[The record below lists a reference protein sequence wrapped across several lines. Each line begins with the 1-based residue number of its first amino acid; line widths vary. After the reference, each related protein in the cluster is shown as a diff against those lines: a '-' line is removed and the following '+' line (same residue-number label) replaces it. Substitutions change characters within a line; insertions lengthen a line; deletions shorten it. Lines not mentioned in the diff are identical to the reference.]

1 MYNKIIMEYT
11 IDDKYKNILKTYLDK
26 KSTNNES
33 ESDSDLDN
41 ELENNFDKD
50 QYTKFYDILN
60 NICLFLVIN
69 TFETLFKN
77 LDYNIDSNEVNK
89 IIKNNSNLTNT
100 LKLQLNII
108 WSEFD
113 DSILHDKLLIDFKDL
128 LDLNIIKHKFCL
140 FSFVKSNVLSL
151 FNELSKLEFSEN
163 IEKKSDLIEKIAKFT
178 NAILVINKF
187 TGLEDEDEFECV
199 DCNNKYVGNIFWN

>member
-1 MYNKIIMEYT
+1 MEYT